1 MVSDM
6 LKNAYF
12 VKEKIIKSILDTKK
26 IGEKQL
32 ETFVKELQIEANSS
46 FYYRIKKKKKKIER
60 KKKDSAL
67 IAACTQIYLLLQNRR
82 K

>member
-12 VKEKIIKSILDTKK
+12 VKEKIIKSILDAKK

-46 FYYRIKKKKKKIER
+46 FYYRIKKKKKR
-60 KKKDSAL
+60 
-67 IAACTQIYLLLQNRR
+67 
-82 K
+82 